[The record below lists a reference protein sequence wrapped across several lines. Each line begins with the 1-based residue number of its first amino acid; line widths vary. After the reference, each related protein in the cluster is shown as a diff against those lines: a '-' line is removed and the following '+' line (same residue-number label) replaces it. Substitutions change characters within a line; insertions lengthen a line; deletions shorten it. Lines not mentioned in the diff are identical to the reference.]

1 MLSSEQALN
10 ELLMRKEEEWRV
22 LQAQRSQLQETALQD
37 AQRQLEEARG
47 KCRRLQEDFVY
58 NLQVLEERDQEL
70 ERYDAVF
77 ARARAQEEAR
87 QAEVSELKIEMAKLK
102 QELAR
107 EARRVEE
114 LQEQLRLRSQEHRLE
129 LDRLHS
135 DKNGEID
142 HQREQYENLKWR
154 LERKLKEVDGELAL
168 QRQELLLEFE
178 SKMQKR
184 EHEFRL
190 QADSMSS
197 TVLAHELKVKLLS
210 KELEALK
217 AAGAQTAEC
226 LQRAETANA
235 ELEQKL
241 QGCAWELR
249 DLEAVKD
256 ARIKDLEDTLHSA
269 QLARKKEEETF
280 NRKHEELDRLAR
292 ERDAALVA
300 VKGAHVEQLRASEAR
315 LQELRAHCESL
326 GGQLRASMEGG
337 RYAFKARRVRCCAG
351 HGWQALW
358 ALGSCSRPCPALP
371 LAHWRCEVRWT
382 MAVSSHVEPLISA
395 GQKLVLC
402 SGPLGPASTCGSVG
416 APRSP
421 APRGASRSPRL
432 TQFLLLRLRDEA
444 AALKAGWDAQVAQM
458 SREAVSRDLQA
469 QVLRD
474 EEVKLK
480 ARLARA
486 QQDVDRYKQQL
497 SQAVE
502 RERSLERDQVQLG
515 LDWQRRCDD
524 IERDQIQK
532 SEALIRGLTEAR
544 DQVAAKLQETEQA
557 LREQEVVLWAVTLER
572 DQATQELQ
580 ALGPLPG
587 PEPQTPLPQRREVS
601 KDFPSREIQQ
611 LQEQNTSLRNA
622 VAQMRREME
631 MLSEQM
637 PPPAQLTRNTWDG
650 EPPNPHPDPSSA
662 GDTAPPHYVLALETE
677 MQALKHKLQGL
688 EAQREG
694 AQEPPRTG
702 HASPQPGAHCSAE
715 AAGSPAVAAFE
726 AGARLRLGGTG
737 DPVYAGQVS
746 PLVLRKLGDRVHLLT
761 LLVTKLKKKV
771 QQQPL
776 ELDTVQRELPRV
788 VDQVHLEVLELQKQ
802 VAELQKPLGTARP
815 EGGEPSHRKSLQK
828 EGLTD
833 GTPVG
838 TEDHDHFSRHRQ
850 WGTQRPQ
857 PSSVPHLQRKLKEAS
872 RKILSLHLQREQ
884 LIEMGN
890 RLRAE
895 LGRPGG
901 RPPGHSQLPS
911 PETQDPEDTPTEPR
925 GPLGRLQPHP
935 EAQDLEL
942 PVTEWVPGQGRRSQ
956 PHSAPPAGKNPAP
969 RGSKSG
975 PLVGPTQRQHRT
987 PAVTCRA
994 THQKENRAPE
1004 PPRANAAPEENGH
1017 KSLAPSSLASPSLQ
1031 DTWRLLDLGS
1041 SPSGLPSQDECTAE
1055 SPAPRAARC
1064 HQEADRSPV
1073 RMRFQE
1079 TLAIEGMKM
1088 AAQSRARPSSSFS
1101 SRPARP
1107 KSFQPPSWTRNYNVK
1122 D

>member
-326 GGQLRASMEGG
+326 GGQLR
-337 RYAFKARRVRCCAG
+337 
-351 HGWQALW
+351 
-358 ALGSCSRPCPALP
+358 
-371 LAHWRCEVRWT
+371 
-382 MAVSSHVEPLISA
+382 
-395 GQKLVLC
+395 
-402 SGPLGPASTCGSVG
+402 
-416 APRSP
+416 
-421 APRGASRSPRL
+421 
-432 TQFLLLRLRDEA
+432 RLRDEA

-1041 SPSGLPSQDECTAE
+1041 SPSGLPSQDECTAGRTGW
-1055 SPAPRAARC
+1055 PAWAA
-1064 HQEADRSPV
+1064 APWV
-1073 RMRFQE
+1073 
-1079 TLAIEGMKM
+1079 TAEGCV
-1088 AAQSRARPSSSFS
+1088 ATALQTGAVSHRRLFC
-1101 SRPARP
+1101 RPA
-1107 KSFQPPSWTRNYNVK
+1107 FWG
-1122 D
+1122 